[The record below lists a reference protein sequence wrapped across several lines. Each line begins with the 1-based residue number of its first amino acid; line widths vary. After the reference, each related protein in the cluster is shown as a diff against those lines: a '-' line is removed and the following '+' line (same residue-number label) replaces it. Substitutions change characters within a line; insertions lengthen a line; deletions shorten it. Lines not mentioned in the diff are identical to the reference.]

1 MRKTIGLC
9 IAFGLA
15 ACGPTLENDPV
26 YLALKANPPT
36 SIPAHHL
43 KKLRG
48 GRASCEVFEEGTAR
62 QYMTCWWP
70 QDGLKPVQTAYLT
83 YFPSNS
89 ISSPK
94 PSNIIVP
101 DGALIVERISTK

>member
-1 MRKTIGLC
+1 MKKIFGFC
-9 IAFGLA
+9 IALGMA

-26 YLALKANPPT
+26 YQALKANPPT

-48 GRASCEVFEEGTAR
+48 GRASCDVFEEGTAR

-70 QDGLKPVQTAYLT
+70 NGAGTFAYLS
-83 YFPSNS
+83 YYGSSNFVTN
-89 ISSPK
+89 PNK
-94 PSNIIVP
+94 
-101 DGALIVERISTK
+101 LIAPGGEGITPYLPVN